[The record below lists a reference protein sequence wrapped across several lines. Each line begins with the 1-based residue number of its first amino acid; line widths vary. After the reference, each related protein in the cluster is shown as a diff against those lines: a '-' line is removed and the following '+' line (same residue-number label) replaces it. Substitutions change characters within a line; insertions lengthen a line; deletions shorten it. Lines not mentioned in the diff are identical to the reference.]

1 MGASVLH
8 SQHGAGR
15 HQRSLLIVRFA
26 VATVMIVTSSLIAV
40 QIYCVKK
47 LPIAVGVAF
56 FVVFVFFDG
65 LFWGASL
72 KKVPHG
78 AWVPLMIGFVL

>member
-1 MGASVLH
+1 MIS
-8 SQHGAGR
+8 
-15 HQRSLLIVRFA
+15 FA

-47 LPIAVGVAF
+47 LPIVLGVAF
-56 FVVFVFFDG
+56 FIVFVFFDG
-65 LFWGASL
+65 LFWGAAL

-78 AWVPLMIGFVL
+78 AWVPLMIGLVL